1 MNQHIAVLKPNYRVG
16 ASSPSREQ
24 SDLRHFLRA
33 GIMSLWFLI
42 LGINS
47 QVLAASEPVNINSA
61 NAEVLAEALHGVGL
75 TKAHRIVEYREAHG
89 PFEQVDELAAVQ
101 GIGLETIERN
111 RDVIRLQ

>member
-61 NAEVLAEALHGVGL
+61 NAEILAEALHGVGL
-75 TKAHRIVEYREAHG
+75 TKAQRIVEYREAHG